1 MTKFIAI
8 LLSIARAVQV
18 FAGDVTGG
26 FFRVTRNGA
35 ALLGLAVAVGAAAL
49 LFNPQWRHEGEARL
63 TNWLTDRK
71 VAAQGIVPEPGAIE
85 RATAADPDTLPPEQ
99 ANVALWIAR
108 KYRVAPE
115 PLAALVAE
123 AYEVGRINRIDPT
136 LILAVMA
143 VESGFNPFAQSAAGA
158 QGLMQVM
165 PEIHSDKYALFGGMY
180 AAFDP
185 KTNLRVGTRILKE
198 FIDRTGSVQGGLK
211 HYVGAANLPHDGNY
225 TDKVMAEYARMY
237 QVANGVPLPT
247 QAAPTQPPLRA
258 ADTPAAPPADSKAP
272 LTVAAL
278 R

>member
-1 MTKFIAI
+1 MTKFIAF
-8 LLSIARAVQV
+8 LLSIMRAVHV

-26 FFRVTRNGA
+26 FFRVTRHGA
-35 ALLGLAVAVGAAAL
+35 ALLGLAVTVGVAAL
-49 LFNPQWRHEGEARL
+49 VFNPQWRHEGEARL
-63 TNWLTDRK
+63 TDWLTDRK
-71 VAAQGIVPEPGAIE
+71 VAAQGIVPDPGAIQ
-85 RATAADPDTLPPEQ
+85 RATAADPSALPPEQ

-143 VESGFNPFAQSAAGA
+143 VESGFNPFAQSSAGA

-165 PEIHSDKYALFGGMY
+165 PEIHAGKYALFGGAY

-185 KTNLRVGTRILKE
+185 KTNLRVGARVLKE

-211 HYVGAANLPHDGNY
+211 HYVGAANLPGDGNY

-237 QVANGVPLPT
+237 QVAHGVPLP
-247 QAAPTQPPLRA
+247 APTPPTRTA
-258 ADTPAAPPADSKAP
+258 ATPAPAGGKPFD
-272 LTVAAL
+272 VAAL
-278 R
+278 P